1 MRSFYVNIRVA
12 GPLTQGSIINH
23 CLAKQYSGQVWGLII
38 TPRCDLAHDNKVSNV
53 HYLPIVDF
61 SDFMEEDGRDYLFRK
76 WCDKRYRKFEKSCS
90 KYQFPIKGMKQ
101 EHYEKM
107 ANEKIENT
115 SERNEFLQ
123 CLRNYYAC
131 NSENEDFKKSIE
143 SSKYDLI
150 KNLMEDKIPSYYLI
164 EDWDSHKKKA
174 KVILLKELKR
184 ISYESAKMLGCGME
198 KGSVVSGYDEL
209 NLNIPDTD
217 LYHVCAEVR
226 SPFIEHI
233 MQRFS
238 YNFCRVGVDDRNIL
252 DMNL

>member
-1 MRSFYVNIRVA
+1 
-12 GPLTQGSIINH
+12 
-23 CLAKQYSGQVWGLII
+23 
-38 TPRCDLAHDNKVSNV
+38 
-53 HYLPIVDF
+53 
-61 SDFMEEDGRDYLFRK
+61 
-76 WCDKRYRKFEKSCS
+76 
-90 KYQFPIKGMKQ
+90 MKQ

-238 YNFCRVGVDDRNIL
+238 YNFCRVGVLSNASE
-252 DMNL
+252 